1 MMYGNVLFLAG
12 EDKSR
17 RCWRMMLNSSF
28 PLGMMNEDDGENKP
42 AGEKESVGGIK

>member
-17 RCWRMMLNSSF
+17 SCWRMMLNSSF
-28 PLGMMNEDDGENKP
+28 PLRMMNEDDCENNPVGEDN
-42 AGEKESVGGIK
+42 SVGE